1 MKFIGPICLF
11 ITLSFLSFS
20 NDDDKRNDD
29 DVSPVVPDSLLKDS
43 TALQLIADNPFLETI
58 DSLWTNR
65 FYASFDYVNDTVEL
79 NTFGYDK
86 DEVPM
91 FSDSIMN
98 LRMAHLDSLSPISLK
113 YDSEIKR
120 FINLYAVKR
129 RELTSRMMGLSQ
141 MYYPMFEE
149 YLDRYNLPLE
159 LKHLAIVESAL
170 NPRAK
175 SRVGAT
181 GLWQFM
187 YTTGKIYDLK
197 VTSYTDDRM
206 DPIKSTIAACEYFTF
221 LYKMFGDW
229 NLVLAAYNSG
239 PGNVN
244 KAIRRSG
251 GKRDYWSIRPWL
263 PRETRGYVPA
273 FIAVNYLMNYTSEHN
288 IYPKVAPVTYAMT
301 DTVHVTDVVTFSQI
315 TKVLDVDVEILRFL
329 NPTYKRDI
337 IPFIESSDQNY
348 VLRLPADKIG
358 DFVMNDSLVYDYK
371 VEDPVEELVVEERI
385 VHIVRRGE
393 YLGAIAAKYNC
404 RVSDIRS
411 WNGLRSNSIYPGQKL
426 VVFSSQATAN
436 KYNAKSQTASNNNS
450 NSSITASSSEN
461 DYIYHTIKTGDTLW
475 DIARKYEGSSVD
487 EIRRLNNI
495 GNAYRLKP
503 GTKIKVTKTS

>member
-1 MKFIGPICLF
+1 MKFFGPLF
-11 ITLSFLSFS
+11 LLLTISLLGLS
-20 NDDDKRNDD
+20 NDDKKPVDD
-29 DVSPVVPDSLLKDS
+29 DVSPIIPDSLLNDS
-43 TALQLIADNPFLETI
+43 AAIQLIADNPFLENI
-58 DSLWTNR
+58 DSLWTNH
-65 FYASFDYVNDTVEL
+65 FYASFDYVNDSNEL
-79 NTFGYDK
+79 NTYGYAWN
-86 DEVPM
+86 EVPM

-98 LRMAHLDSLSPISLK
+98 LRMAHLDSLSPISFK
-113 YDSEIKR
+113 YDDEIKK
-120 FINLYAVKR
+120 FINLYAVNR

-141 MYYPMFEE
+141 MYYPLFEE
-149 YLDRYNLPLE
+149 YLDKYNLPLE
-159 LKHLAIVESAL
+159 LKHLAVVESAL

-187 YTTGKIYDLK
+187 YATGKIYDLN

-288 IYPKVAPVTYAMT
+288 IYPKVAPISYAMT
-301 DTVHVTDVVTFSQI
+301 DTIHVTDVVTFSQI
-315 TKVLDVDVEILRFL
+315 AEVLDIDVELVKFL
-329 NPTYKRDI
+329 NPTYKKGI
-337 IPFIESSDQNY
+337 IPFIESSDQKF

-358 DFVMNDSLVYDYK
+358 DFLMNDCLVYEHK
-371 VEDPVEELVVEERI
+371 VEEAEEELVVEERI
-385 VHIVRRGE
+385 VHTVRRGE
-393 YLGAIAAKYNC
+393 YLGAIAARYNC

-426 VVFSSQATAN
+426 VVFSSQAAAD
-436 KYNAKSQTASNNNS
+436 KHQAKTQTASTNNS
-450 NSSITASSSEN
+450 NSSTTTSSSEN
-461 DYIYHTIKTGDTLW
+461 GYIYHTIKSGDTLW

-503 GTKIKVTKTS
+503 GTKIKVAKAS